1 MGLLGDIVHNLPGV
15 SLAEDI
21 IGEISGADAAKEA
34 ADTQKKYLERAARTT
49 REAAD
54 QARIEILDRMV
65 PALTDYNNAIRASQ
79 EQIASGTT
87 DVMQILQN
95 ATGNA
100 DQLLTSAGV
109 DAQKAIMG
117 STAVSQ
123 GIPMPQFDQAY
134 TQIQNAPPVQRTA
147 MMQDLQRS
155 VSRTPQT
162 GGLSPG
168 AIANLRGTMSPTQT
182 GAGTTGVS
190 GAAGDYTAGAGQV
203 SRPVLMSDIAARYP
217 GAVTGAGATPVSRA
231 GSTVSGAVPS
241 TRLTTQAVGNPPVG
255 TPSATS
261 PIGGTGTGF
270 LGAAESIQQ
279 GYGTAQ
285 NALNLGYG
293 TARGDVTDAISA
305 ALSQLSAT
313 RESGMGAYEP
323 YSRAGRAAIERE
335 AALSGAYGPEAQQEA
350 INAYIES
357 PGQAYLRQQQE
368 KALLR
373 NQAAIGGLGGANVRT
388 ALQEQAMNIA
398 STQQQQYLENLRSLA
413 ARGQEVAGAEQGLI
427 SQTGMYGAQLT
438 AGAGQTLA
446 QLAQQYGISS
456 AQLAQMSASELAQ
469 LANTTGLNL
478 AQLQQA
484 TGAARAGLQTSLGSG
499 LASATA
505 GATSDIANLIAQ
517 GGTNTLNTQQGI
529 SSTLANLATGTGTNL
544 ANLQAQQGSAL
555 AAGQYA
561 AGQALPNMLSDIA
574 QIGMMA
580 YTGGAWPGISAA
592 ENTENNANTGT
603 NWTTLGIG
611 NPSTY
616 TP

>member
-1 MGLLGDIVHNLPGV
+1 MGWLSDIVKEHPLKQV
-15 SLAEDI
+15 IDVV
-21 IGEISGADAAKEA
+21 SGADAAKEA
-34 ADTQKKYLERAARTT
+34 ANTQKKYLEKAAKTT

-79 EQIASGTT
+79 KQIASGTT
-87 DVMQILQN
+87 DVMHILQN

-117 STAVSQ
+117 SAAVSQ
-123 GIPMPQFDQAY
+123 GIPMPQFNQAY
-134 TQIQNAPPVQRTA
+134 MQIQNAPPVQRTA

-155 VSRTPQT
+155 VSRTSQT
-162 GGLSPG
+162 GG
-168 AIANLRGTMSPTQT
+168 
-182 GAGTTGVS
+182 
-190 GAAGDYTAGAGQV
+190 YTVGAGQV
-203 SRPVLMSDIAARYP
+203 SRPVLMSDITSRYP
-217 GAVTGAGATPVSRA
+217 GAVTGVSAIPISRDT
-231 GSTVSGAVPS
+231 SIVSGVAPS

-255 TPSATS
+255 TPSAIS

-270 LGAAESIQQ
+270 LGAAENIQQ

-293 TARGDVTDAISA
+293 TARGDVTDATSA
-305 ALSQLSAT
+305 ALSQLAAT
-313 RESGMGAYEP
+313 REAGMGAYEP

-350 INAYIES
+350 IKAYIES

-438 AGAGQTLA
+438 AGAGNILA
-446 QLAQQYGISS
+446 QLSQQYGISS

-505 GATSDIANLIAQ
+505 GATSDIANLITQA
-517 GGTNTLNTQQGI
+517 GTNTLNTQQGI
-529 SSTLANLATGTGTNL
+529 SASLANLATGTGTNL

-555 AAGQYA
+555 ATGQYA

-574 QIGMMA
+574 KIGMMA
-580 YTGGAWPGISAA
+580 YTGGALPGISAA
-592 ENTENNANTGT
+592 TNTTNN
-603 NWTTLGIG
+603 TTTPQWYQGMT
-611 NPSTY
+611 SY